1 MRAARICAKLPHV
14 KSRWLKRTGIAAGG
28 ALVLLVVTVFGANA
42 CISGRAD
49 DYVFES
55 LAELPT
61 KSYAIVLGARVNLDG
76 TPSQALHDR
85 IDCAYDLF
93 AAGRVQNIFV
103 SGDGKQD
110 EVMART
116 LVDRGVPA
124 DRVIRDGDG
133 HRTRTTMM
141 NARAHGIRDA
151 IICTQRFHQARSIAW
166 ARHLDIDAVGW
177 VSNRR
182 PYSERRKD
190 TTREV
195 LARTLALFE
204 IWFE

>member
-1 MRAARICAKLPHV
+1 MM
-14 KSRWLKRTGIAAGG
+14 RWLKRIGIVTGGVAALGILAVLGASSCIA
-28 ALVLLVVTVFGANA
+28 N
-42 CISGRAD
+42 RAD
-49 DYVFES
+49 GYVFETI
-55 LAELPT
+55 EDIPKRT
-61 KSYAIVLGARVNLDG
+61 WAIVLGARVNHDG

-93 AAGRVQNIFV
+93 AAGRVQSIFV
-103 SGDGKQD
+103 SGDGQQD
-110 EVMART
+110 EVMRKT
-116 LVDRGVPA
+116 LLDRGVPDA
-124 DRVIRDGDG
+124 KIVGDGEG
-133 HRTRTTMM
+133 HRTKATMK
-141 NARAHGIRDA
+141 NAAAHGIRDA
-151 IICTQRFHQARSIAW
+151 VVCTQRFHQARSIAW

-204 IWFE
+204 IWTD